1 MFARFE
7 YWLSKKTSSISSK
20 FIWTTLGIIAAVLV
34 FFPWLGVWFKCQ
46 PFTGISQFIVDIFS
60 PVSLRNIPY
69 NGTAVATS
77 PTGEVVL
84 SYRWYSSLAY
94 AIGIIAVTGL
104 LIAIVTT
111 YLRTLGDRYKSGTL
125 DHYNWNGHILFLG
138 YDELMLGTLRDL
150 CKQDKKIV
158 VAVPENVEATRSRIK
173 VSLTETESALVE
185 VIQCNETDRD
195 DLQKKACAGKALQ
208 VFIIGQPDEAT
219 HDATNQKCLDIL
231 SELIDE
237 SNDFTCYIYLRNQ
250 ATLSL
255 IQRQEFGNDKKGL
268 IWKRTNPFNIY
279 QNIASKL
286 LTGFDSG
293 NQLMTLDYQNN
304 KRNLA
309 VCPQANVH
317 LAILGMTPM
326 GMALA
331 KETLMVAHYPG
342 RRVKIT
348 LVDENA
354 REEMFYFMGR
364 YKELFKCCKSSF
376 LDLDSWKDY
385 MPPKSINDEDD
396 IVDVEFEFIQ
406 GNIAHPSLMK
416 KIESWAKEEE
426 WIFTLAICSND
437 SPKNMASA
445 LYLPRPLLEGEKA
458 IQVWVYQQGDNSLEE
473 YGGHELYKNLHTFS
487 ANEYGAN
494 DLQDSIAYLW
504 AEEVAKAYAKASNGN
519 AGTKWNEMSQYERWS
534 SLNNVRSIIT
544 KLRGSGYEIVREGDA
559 FRLWY
564 FGDGKRTRCY
574 SLDFSTEIIDALAET
589 EHIRWNADTLAKGFR
604 PTRPEEH
611 DKIVKDK
618 SQKKEFRKK
627 FFAHDDLRKYA
638 ALDDDTKSYDIR
650 MTEAMIQAI
659 NSQLRS

>member
-138 YDELMLGTLRDL
+138 YDELVLGTLRDL

-173 VSLTETESALVE
+173 VSLTETEFALVE

-219 HDATNQKCLDIL
+219 HDATNQRCLDIL

-237 SNDFTCYIYLRNQ
+237 SSEVTCYIYLRNQ
-250 ATLSL
+250 ATLSFM
-255 IQRQEFGNDKKGL
+255 QRQEFGNDKKGF

-286 LTGFDSG
+286 LTGFYSG

-354 REEMFYFMGR
+354 REEMFFFMGR

-426 WIFTLAICSND
+426 WIFTLAICFND

-534 SLNNVRSIIT
+534 SLNNVLSIIT
-544 KLRGSGYEIVREGDA
+544 KLRGLGYEIVREGDA

-574 SLDFSTEIIDALAET
+574 SLDFSSEIIDALAET
-589 EHIRWNADTLAKGFR
+589 EHIRWNADTLAKGYR
-604 PTRPEEH
+604 PTKQDEH
-611 DKIVKDK
+611 DTIIKDR
-618 SQKKEFRKK
+618 SLKKKYREEL
-627 FFAHDDLRKYA
+627 FAHDDLRKYA
-638 ALDDDTKSYDIR
+638 ALDDGTKAYDIK
-650 MTEAMIQAI
+650 MTESIIKAI
-659 NSQLRS
+659 NNQLRS

>member
-1 MFARFE
+1 MNNLFLKLNF
-7 YWLSKKTSSISSK
+7 WISKKISRISSE
-20 FIWTTLGIIAAVLV
+20 FIWLMLGIIAAVIIV
-34 FFPWLGVWFKCQ
+34 VPWIGVWIE
-46 PFTGISQFIVDIFS
+46 PLSGISRFFVDIFS
-60 PVSLRNIPY
+60 PVSFRNISY
-69 NGTAVATS
+69 GS
-77 PTGEVVL
+77 PSG
-84 SYRWYSSLAY
+84 WYSSIAY
-94 AIGIIAVTGL
+94 SIGVIVITGL

-138 YDELMLGTLRDL
+138 YDELVLGTLRDL
-150 CKQDKKIV
+150 CKQDKIIV

-173 VSLTETESALVE
+173 VSLTETEFALVE

-237 SNDFTCYIYLRNQ
+237 SSEVTCYIYLRNQ
-250 ATLSL
+250 ATLSFM
-255 IQRQEFGNDKKGL
+255 QRQEFGKDKKGF

-286 LTGFDSG
+286 LTGFYSG

-354 REEMFYFMGR
+354 REEMFFFMGR

-544 KLRGSGYEIVREGDA
+544 KLRGLGYEIVREGDA

-574 SLDFSTEIIDALAET
+574 SLDFSSEIIDALAET
-589 EHIRWNADTLAKGFR
+589 EHIRWNADTLAKGYR
-604 PTRPEEH
+604 PTRQDEH
-611 DKIVKDK
+611 DTIKKDR
-618 SQKKEFRKK
+618 SLKKKYREEL
-627 FFAHDDLRKYA
+627 FAHDDLRKYA
-638 ALDDDTKSYDIR
+638 ALDDGTKAYDIK
-650 MTEAMIQAI
+650 MTESIIKAI
-659 NSQLRS
+659 NNQLRS

>member
-125 DHYNWNGHILFLG
+125 DHYNWNGHILFMG
-138 YDELMLGTLRDL
+138 YDELVLGTLRDL

-173 VSLTETESALVE
+173 VSLTETEFALVE

-255 IQRQEFGNDKKGL
+255 IQRQEFGKDKKGFV
-268 IWKRTNPFNIY
+268 WKRTNPFNIY

-286 LTGFDSG
+286 LTGFYSG

-309 VCPQANVH
+309 VCPQSNVH

-385 MPPKSINDEDD
+385 MTPKSINDEDD

-406 GNIAHPSLMK
+406 GSIAHPSLMK

-544 KLRGSGYEIVREGDA
+544 KLRGLGYEIVREGDA

-564 FGDGKRTRCY
+564 FGDGERTRCY

-604 PTRPEEH
+604 PTKQDEH
-611 DKIVKDK
+611 DTIIKDR
-618 SQKKEFRKK
+618 SLKKKYREEL
-627 FFAHDDLRKYA
+627 FAHDDLRKYA
-638 ALDDDTKSYDIR
+638 ALDDGTKAYDIK
-650 MTEAMIQAI
+650 MTESIIKAI
-659 NSQLRS
+659 NNQLRS

>member
-1 MFARFE
+1 M
-7 YWLSKKTSSISSK
+7 
-20 FIWTTLGIIAAVLV
+20 V

>member
-7 YWLSKKTSSISSK
+7 YWLSKKTSIISSK

-34 FFPWLGVWFKCQ
+34 FSPWLGVWFKCQ

-138 YDELMLGTLRDL
+138 YDELVLGTLRDL

-173 VSLTETESALVE
+173 VSLTETEFALVE

-195 DLQKKACAGKALQ
+195 DLQKKACAGKAST

-237 SNDFTCYIYLRNQ
+237 SSEVTCYIYLRNQ

-255 IQRQEFGNDKKGL
+255 IQRQDFGNDKKGF

-286 LTGFDSG
+286 LTGFYSG
-293 NQLMTLDYQNN
+293 NQLMTLDYQNG

-354 REEMFYFMGR
+354 REEMFFFMGR

-385 MPPKSINDEDD
+385 MTPKSINDEDD

-534 SLNNVRSIIT
+534 SLNNVLSIIT
-544 KLRGSGYEIVREGDA
+544 KLRGLGYEIVREGDA

-574 SLDFSTEIIDALAET
+574 SLDFSSEIIDALAET

-604 PTRPEEH
+604 PTKQDEH
-611 DKIVKDK
+611 DTIIKDR
-618 SQKKEFRKK
+618 SLKKKYREEL
-627 FFAHDDLRKYA
+627 FAHDDLRKYA
-638 ALDDDTKSYDIR
+638 ALDDGTKAYDIK
-650 MTEAMIQAI
+650 MTESIIKAI
-659 NSQLRS
+659 NNQLRS

>member
-1 MFARFE
+1 MNNLFLKLNF
-7 YWLSKKTSSISSK
+7 WISKKISKISSE
-20 FIWTTLGIIAAVLV
+20 FIWLMLGIIAAVIIIV
-34 FFPWLGVWFKCQ
+34 PWIGVWIKPLSGFSR
-46 PFTGISQFIVDIFS
+46 FFVDIFS
-60 PVSLRNIPY
+60 PVSFRNISY
-69 NGTAVATS
+69 ES
-77 PTGEVVL
+77 PSG
-84 SYRWYSSLAY
+84 WYSSIAY
-94 AIGIIAVTGL
+94 SIGVIVITGL

-125 DHYNWNGHILFLG
+125 DHYNWNDHILFLG

-150 CKQDKKIV
+150 CKLDKKIV

-173 VSLTETESALVE
+173 VSLTETEFALIE

-195 DLQKKACAGKALQ
+195 DLQKKACVGRGST

-255 IQRQEFGNDKKGL
+255 IQRQEFGKDKKGFV
-268 IWKRTNPFNIY
+268 WKRTNPFNIY

-293 NQLMTLDYQNN
+293 NQLMTLDYQND

-309 VCPQANVH
+309 VCPQTNVH

-348 LVDENA
+348 LVDEKA

-376 LDLDSWKDY
+376 LDLDGKDSL
-385 MPPKSINDEDD
+385 PPKNINDEDD

-406 GNIAHPSLMK
+406 GSIAHPLLMGR
-416 KIESWAKEEE
+416 IEDWAKEEE

-473 YGGHELYKNLHTFS
+473 YGGHDLYKNLHTFS

-504 AEEVAKAYAKASNGN
+504 AEEVAKAYAKATNGN

-544 KLRGSGYEIVREGDA
+544 KLRGLGYEIVRDGDT
-559 FRLWY
+559 FTLWF
-564 FGDGKRTRCY
+564 FGDSERTRCY
-574 SLDFSTEIIDALAET
+574 SLDFSDEIIDALAET
-589 EHIRWNADTLAKGFR
+589 EHIRWNADTLAKGYR
-604 PTRPEEH
+604 PTNQDEH

-618 SQKKEFRKK
+618 SQKKEYRKK

-650 MTEAMIQAI
+650 MTEAVLQAI
-659 NSQLRS
+659 NIQLRS

>member
-1 MFARFE
+1 MNNLFLKLNF
-7 YWLSKKTSSISSK
+7 WISKKISKISSE
-20 FIWTTLGIIAAVLV
+20 FIWLMLGIIAAVIIIV
-34 FFPWLGVWFKCQ
+34 PWIGVWIKPLSGFSR
-46 PFTGISQFIVDIFS
+46 FFVDIFS
-60 PVSLRNIPY
+60 PVSFRNISY
-69 NGTAVATS
+69 ES
-77 PTGEVVL
+77 PSG
-84 SYRWYSSLAY
+84 WYSSIAY
-94 AIGIIAVTGL
+94 SIGVIVITGL

-125 DHYNWNGHILFLG
+125 DHYNWNDHILFLG

-150 CKQDKKIV
+150 CKLDKKIV

-173 VSLTETESALVE
+173 VSLTETEFALIE

-195 DLQKKACAGKALQ
+195 DLQKKACVGRGST

-255 IQRQEFGNDKKGL
+255 IQRQEFGKDKKGFV
-268 IWKRTNPFNIY
+268 WKRTNPFNIY

-293 NQLMTLDYQNN
+293 NQLMTLDYQND

-309 VCPQANVH
+309 VCPQTNVH

-331 KETLMVAHYPG
+331 KETMMVAHYPG

-348 LVDENA
+348 LVDEKA

-376 LDLDSWKDY
+376 LDLDGKDSL
-385 MPPKSINDEDD
+385 PPKNINDEDD

-406 GNIAHPSLMK
+406 GSIAHPLLMGR
-416 KIESWAKEEE
+416 IEDWAKEEE

-473 YGGHELYKNLHTFS
+473 YGGHDLYKNLHTFS

-534 SLNNVRSIIT
+534 SLNNVRSIIA
-544 KLRGSGYEIVREGDA
+544 KLRGLGYEIVRDGDT
-559 FRLWY
+559 FTLWF
-564 FGDGKRTRCY
+564 FGDGERTRCY
-574 SLDFSTEIIDALAET
+574 SLDFSDEIIDALAET
-589 EHIRWNADTLAKGFR
+589 EHIRWNADTLAKGYR

-618 SQKKEFRKK
+618 SQKVKYKRDY
-627 FFAHDDLRKYA
+627 FAHDDLRKYA
-638 ALDDDTKSYDIR
+638 ALDDDTKAYDIR
-650 MTEAMIQAI
+650 MTEAVIQAI
-659 NSQLRS
+659 NIQLRS

>member
-293 NQLMTLDYQNN
+293 NQLMTLDYQNH

-309 VCPQANVH
+309 VCPQATVH

-406 GNIAHPSLMK
+406 GSIAHPSLMK

-426 WIFTLAICSND
+426 WIFTLAICTND

>member
-1 MFARFE
+1 MRINLKLIN
-7 YWLSKKTSSISSK
+7 YWLSKQISRISSK
-20 FIWTTLGIIAAVLV
+20 FIWWTLGIIATSVILI
-34 FFPWLGVWFKCQ
+34 PWLGKIPCLS
-46 PFTGISQFIVDIFS
+46 GIGRFFVDIFT
-60 PVSLRNIPY
+60 PVSFRNLGY
-69 NGTAVATS
+69 NADSG
-77 PTGEVVL
+77 
-84 SYRWYSSLAY
+84 YSWFSSIAY
-94 AIGIIAVTGL
+94 AIGVIIITGL
-104 LIAIVTT
+104 FVSLVTT
-111 YLRTLGDRYKSGTL
+111 YLRTLGESYKSGTL
-125 DHYNWNGHILFLG
+125 DQYSWHGHILFLG
-138 YDELMLGTLRDL
+138 YDELVLGTLRDL
-150 CKQDKKIV
+150 CKQDKIIV

-173 VSLTETESALVE
+173 VSLTETEFALVE

-237 SNDFTCYIYLRNQ
+237 SSEVTCYIYLRNQ

-255 IQRQEFGNDKKGL
+255 MQRQEFGKDKKGFV
-268 IWKRTNPFNIY
+268 WKRTNPFNIY

-342 RRVKIT
+342 RRIKIT

-354 REEMFYFMGR
+354 REEMFFFMGR

-426 WIFTLAICSND
+426 WIFSLAICSND

-504 AEEVAKAYAKASNGN
+504 AEEVAKAYAKASNGK

-544 KLRGSGYEIVREGDA
+544 KLRGLGYEIVREGDA

-574 SLDFSTEIIDALAET
+574 SLDFSSEIIDALAET

-618 SQKKEFRKK
+618 SQKKEYKKK

-638 ALDDDTKSYDIR
+638 ALDDDTKSYDIK
-650 MTEAMIQAI
+650 MTEAMVQAI
-659 NSQLRS
+659 NIQLRS

>member
-94 AIGIIAVTGL
+94 AIGVIAVTGL

-138 YDELMLGTLRDL
+138 YDELVLGTLRDL

-173 VSLTETESALVE
+173 VSLTETEFALVE

-208 VFIIGQPDEAT
+208 VFTIGQPDEAT

-255 IQRQEFGNDKKGL
+255 IQRQEFGKDKKGFV
-268 IWKRTNPFNIY
+268 WKRTNPFNIY

-293 NQLMTLDYQNN
+293 TQLMTLDYQNG

-309 VCPQANVH
+309 VCPQTNVH

-354 REEMFYFMGR
+354 REEMFFFMGR

-544 KLRGSGYEIVREGDA
+544 KLRGLGYEIVREGDA

-574 SLDFSTEIIDALAET
+574 SLDFSSEIIDALAET

-618 SQKKEFRKK
+618 SQKKEYRKK